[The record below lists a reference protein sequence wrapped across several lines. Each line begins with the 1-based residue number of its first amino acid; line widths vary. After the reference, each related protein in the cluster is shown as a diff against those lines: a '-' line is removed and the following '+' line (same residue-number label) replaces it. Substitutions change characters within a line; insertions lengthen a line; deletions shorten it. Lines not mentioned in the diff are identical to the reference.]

1 MQELIQKSLKKRYCK
16 EMVFKLC
23 GLASILFA
31 MAFLVMFFSLIAQKS
46 YKAFTTHEIALEIDL
61 SQESII
67 ENSDLERNYD
77 KLSKIELIDQIGYQR
92 LIKNALQKKFFD
104 QSSSNSLQDSHNLD
118 LQNQDLKNQDSQ
130 NKIAQNSTIPSAKI
144 YQIVS
149 AMADFSLRDQLA
161 KTPDLISSKAVFW
174 LPVSSKIDVYY
185 KYKIANN
192 FSDEEI
198 VLLDNLLKN
207 SEVKKSFN
215 WQFFK
220 NADSREPESAGIAAS
235 LVGSFFTIIIF
246 LLFAFP
252 IGVMSAFYL
261 EEFASKNRITDI
273 IEISINNLAAIPSII
288 YGLLGLTVYLQ
299 FFHLPR
305 SSALVGGMTLFMLVL
320 PVIIIATRNT
330 IRAIPQSIRDGA
342 MALGA
347 SKMQVMLHHLL
358 PLSVPG
364 IMTGTILAMS
374 RALGET
380 APLLMIGMVAFI
392 ADVPQNFFEPTSVLP
407 VQIYLW
413 SDSPEIGFAEKTAA
427 AILVLLAFLVIFNL
441 AAIILRKKFERK
453 W

>member
-1 MQELIQKSLKKRYCK
+1 MQNLIKQSLKKRYRQ
-16 EMVFKLC
+16 EFIFKLC
-23 GLASILFA
+23 GGASIAFA
-31 MAFLVMFFSLIAQKS
+31 MVFLLVFFTMIFEKGH
-46 YKAFTTHEIALEIDL
+46 KAFINHEIALTIDL
-61 SQESII
+61 SQESISA
-67 ENSDLERNYD
+67 NSDLTKKYEE
-77 KLSKIELIDQIGYQR
+77 LTSAELIEQIGYQR
-92 LIKNALQKKFFD
+92 LIKQALRQKFPEITDASK
-104 QSSSNSLQDSHNLD
+104 L
-118 LQNQDLKNQDSQ
+118 
-130 NKIAQNSTIPSAKI
+130 NKL
-144 YQIVS
+144 YRIVS
-149 AMADFSLRDQLA
+149 AMADFSLQEKIA
-161 KTPDLISSKAVFW
+161 QKPDLIGTHANLW
-174 LPVSSKIDVYY
+174 LGVSSKVDVYY
-185 KYKIANN
+185 KYKITTP
-192 FSDEEI
+192 FDENEI
-198 VLLDNLLKN
+198 AMLNNLLK
-207 SEVKKSFN
+207 EGEIKSIFN
-215 WQFFK
+215 WQFLQE
-220 NADSREPESAGIAAS
+220 ADSREPEVAGIAAS
-235 LVGSFFTIIIF
+235 LVGSLLTIAIF
-246 LLFAFP
+246 LVFAFP
-252 IGVMSAFYL
+252 IGVMCAFYL
-261 EEFASKNRITDI
+261 EEFAKKNRVTDL

-358 PLSVPG
+358 PLSIPG

-392 ADVPQNFFEPTSVLP
+392 ADVPQNFSEPTTVLP

-427 AILVLLAFLVIFNL
+427 AIMVLLAILIAFNL
-441 AAIILRKKFERK
+441 VAIILRKKFERK